1 MHEVLLCP
9 SWCEKKKGRRF
20 GRRKHTKPTDKY
32 LQGERRS
39 LEDEEE
45 EKTHTVRLWKTGITR
60 NKLR

>member
-20 GRRKHTKPTDKY
+20 GRKKHTKPTDKY

-45 EKTHTVRLWKTGITR
+45 EKLTPAAMENG
-60 NKLR
+60 NYP